1 MTERGEDGQPLP
13 DGGVV
18 IRFAHKPK
26 DYAGDGKPLPVSF
39 EGSFLLSTDEKEN
52 PPSRLSVFQE
62 VLTTPAQGW
71 RLAGSRHTLLLRV
84 STRDIRGLRKTA
96 NNEAIDV
103 VWHHIDSPLPGAEG
117 HAGIVGWAVE
127 SKSRK
132 FFRLKL
138 AELSDAKEFS
148 GG

>member
-1 MTERGEDGQPLP
+1 MTERGEDGQPIP

-18 IRFAHKPK
+18 LRFAHKPK

-39 EGSFLLSTDEKEN
+39 TGFAPSTDEREN
-52 PPSRLSVFQE
+52 PPLRVSVFQE
-62 VLTTPAQGW
+62 ALTTPAQGW
-71 RLAGSRHTLLLRV
+71 RVAGSRHNLLLRL
-84 STRDIRGLRKTA
+84 STGDIRGLRKTA
-96 NNEAIDV
+96 NNVAIDV

-117 HAGIVGWAVE
+117 HAGVVGWAEE

-138 AELSDAKEFS
+138 AELSDAEEFS